1 MIAKVLNKF
10 KSIDF
15 TILIVMT
22 MLIIIGLFCAQQ
34 AFLHSEV
41 HEPIFI
47 KQIAGILIGFF
58 LILAIII
65 MDYHLICALSLL
77 LYAFMIAV
85 LALTLVIGTNINN
98 VKRWISFFGIQFQPS
113 ELTKVVLILFLA
125 FLCNYFRNKLN
136 KLHVLF
142 LFIMVV
148 AIPCLL
154 ILLEPHMSSCLSIL
168 FIFGIIMYT
177 SGISYK
183 LIGIALSLGLLLL
196 TGLYISIAFLQID
209 IPFIKDYQINRVL
222 FFVSTDE
229 SEHLTGDYQQLQA
242 VSAIGSGGLYGKMLS
257 PEAEKDRLYSSI
269 YAKESDFVFT
279 IIGEEFGFIGSFCII
294 LLYAIL
300 NIRCFII
307 SIKASDYMGRIICM
321 GVSAYFMF
329 QFFVNIGV
337 ATKLLPNTGL
347 PLPFISNGISSLI
360 SSMAAVG
367 LVLSVGV
374 NQKIKKKEER
384 GHVH

>member
-1 MIAKVLNKF
+1 MITKVINKL
-10 KSIDF
+10 KNIDY
-15 TILIVMT
+15 TLLVVMT
-22 MLIIIGLFCAQQ
+22 LLIIIGLFCTQQ

-41 HEPIFI
+41 KDPIFI
-47 KQIAGILIGFF
+47 KQIAGILIGFS
-58 LILAIII
+58 LIFATII
-65 MDYHLICALSLL
+65 MDYHLVCALSPL
-77 LYAFMIAV
+77 LYTFIVAV
-85 LALTLVIGTNINN
+85 LALTLVIGTNTNN

-136 KLHVLF
+136 KFYVL
-142 LFIMVV
+142 IIIIIVV
-148 AIPCLL
+148 ALPSLL

-168 FIFGIIMYT
+168 FIFCIIMYT

-196 TGLYISIAFLQID
+196 TTLYISIGLFQID
-209 IPFIKDYQINRVL
+209 VPFIKDYQINRVL

-229 SEHLTGDYQQLQA
+229 GEHLTGDYQQLQA

-257 PEAEKDRLYSSI
+257 SEVAEDRLYSSI

-279 IIGEEFGFIGSFCII
+279 IIGEEFGFIGSFFII
-294 LLYAIL
+294 VLYTIL
-300 NIRCFII
+300 NIRCFIT
-307 SIKASDYMGRIICM
+307 SIRASDYMGRIICM

-329 QFFVNIGV
+329 QIFVNIGV
-337 ATKLLPNTGL
+337 STKLLPNTGL

-374 NQKIKKKEER
+374 NQKIKKKE
-384 GHVH
+384 